1 MVSGVTASSV
11 SFSDA
16 AANSAVIAGT
26 SNSTGTTPTA
36 VANAGTSSS
45 LPNPQVQFDASL
57 NLVVLE
63 FHSSAGAIFSSIPSQ
78 SQLNAYQF
86 DIATSGAQASAT
98 V

>member
-1 MVSGVTASSV
+1 MVSGVTANSV

-16 AANSAVIAGT
+16 SANSPVIAGA
-26 SNSTGTTPTA
+26 SNSTGATPTA
-36 VANAGTSSS
+36 VANAAANTS
-45 LPNPQVQFDASL
+45 LPNPKIQFDASL

-86 DIATSGAQASAT
+86 DLSTSGAQASAT